1 LHDLLNPLDP
11 LTYSKSDF
19 QIFFSLK
26 RQELVVYYDGYSNM
40 PSCDRI
46 FQIKV
51 RFMDYK
57 QAILKEIETLPAE
70 MLPQI
75 HRLLHDVREQRL
87 SVQQILARADQIAAE
102 RKAWTREQH
111 VKRLLEVAEEIRQE
125 AMTKGVALDRDED
138 AAVESA
144 SPRLFVNN

>member
-1 LHDLLNPLDP
+1 
-11 LTYSKSDF
+11 
-19 QIFFSLK
+19 
-26 RQELVVYYDGYSNM
+26 
-40 PSCDRI
+40 
-46 FQIKV
+46 
-51 RFMDYK
+51 MDYK

-87 SVQQILARADQIAAE
+87 SVQQILARAGEIAAE

-111 VKRLLEVAEEIRQE
+111 IKRLLDVAEEIRQE
-125 AMTKGVALDRDED
+125 AIVKGVALDRDED
-138 AAVESA
+138 AAVQNA

>member
-1 LHDLLNPLDP
+1 
-11 LTYSKSDF
+11 
-19 QIFFSLK
+19 
-26 RQELVVYYDGYSNM
+26 M

-87 SVQQILARADQIAAE
+87 SVQQILARADEIAAE

-111 VKRLLEVAEEIRQE
+111 IKRLLEVAEEIRRE
-125 AMTKGVALDRDED
+125 AIAKGVALDRDED
-138 AAVESA
+138 AAVES
-144 SPRLFVNN
+144 